1 MIPQIV
7 RTALILVGGAL
18 VAFSQVEVS
27 LQLPFAQQMPPQIA
41 EWRENEALIRVLVQ
55 NTGRERYSGLV
66 FSAELQRDGRRIAT
80 TRNGHPAQP
89 RFDLGP
95 GEVRSLSWREVI
107 AEAAIEYDRS
117 ITEQVLTTGELPAGN
132 YQLCMQ
138 VLDARLR
145 PIGRPGCGILTI
157 TSADPPVL
165 LSPIHGA
172 QASVMPLLQWSP
184 SSPST
189 PGLQYR
195 VTLKVRYRG
204 QTPAQAM
211 ASNPIRLQVDVPTS
225 SYQVPVTEQ
234 LGPDAAD
241 PNYAGHVWQVQA
253 LVNGRPYGRNRGMS
267 QIEWFT
273 VPPLAVDPVK
283 PSSHGWAHAVAHITL
298 DEPNVPD
305 TIRYVC
311 DLPPGTPPDTV
322 LVELEVEYPSSLSV
336 SGGPI
341 SLQDRTGAILFG
353 QLRPDSI
360 LIPVPVLAARGTS
373 FYYAPDPKAGQ
384 QLRRVYNGYYLYG
397 MHPGDTLGLEGVY
410 PGGYYLFGMQPGD
423 TLGLGRTRYT
433 GGFFLYGMHP
443 WDTLGLS
450 YYAGGFYLYGMH
462 PGDTMGTGGVRLSDE
477 PRKVCCLTRRAIGR
491 IFEMVCHDCKTG
503 QYIGTLT
510 YEAPGRDGPILAP
523 RMAPSSS
530 GTPTVRGK
538 IKLNEPVDIVGLR
551 SGGFPQGTTG
561 GQTAQMRNWAH
572 EVRKEISSRSLNWR
586 LPPTGQ
592 DTTGFGGG
600 VVVCWPQGKPGERR
614 ERPMVVYRWLM
625 IHSPKPLQLEDHRKQ
640 LRPEAQKYELELEI
654 VKMIV
659 DRPDER

>member
-7 RTALILVGGAL
+7 RTVLFLAGGAL

-27 LQLPFAQQMPPQIA
+27 LQLPFAQQMPPQVA
-41 EWRENEALIRVLVQ
+41 EWRENESLIRVVVQ
-55 NTGRERYSGLV
+55 NTGRERYTGLMI
-66 FSAELQRDGRRIAT
+66 SAELQRDGRRIAT

-89 RFDLGP
+89 RFDLSP
-95 GEVRSLSWREVI
+95 GEVRTLSWREVI
-107 AEAAIEYDRS
+107 AEPAIEYDRS

-145 PIGRPGCGILTI
+145 PIGRPGCGVITI
-157 TSADPPVL
+157 TLADPPIL
-165 LSPIHGA
+165 LSPIQGA

-195 VTLKVRYRG
+195 VTLKIRYRG

-211 ASNPIRLQVDVPTS
+211 ASNPIRLQVDVPAT

-234 LGPDAAD
+234 LGPDATD

-253 LVNGRPYGRNRGMS
+253 LLNGRPYGRNRGLS

-273 VPPLAVDPVK
+273 VPPMAVDPK
-283 PSSHGWAHAVAHITL
+283 PSLLHGWAHAVARINL

-360 LIPVPVLAARGTS
+360 LIPIPVLAARGTS
-373 FYYAPDPKAGQ
+373 FYYAPDPKGGQ
-384 QLRRVYNGYYLYG
+384 QLSRYVYNGYYLYG
-397 MHPGDTLGLEGVY
+397 IHPGDTLGLEGVY
-410 PGGYYLFGMQPGD
+410 PGGYYL
-423 TLGLGRTRYT
+423 
-433 GGFFLYGMHP
+433 YGMHP
-443 WDTLGLS
+443 VDTLGGVEYQAKWSGYVLNQAIAS
-450 YYAGGFYLYGMH
+450 GAG
-462 PGDTMGTGGVRLSDE
+462 
-477 PRKVCCLTRRAIGR
+477 RASG
-491 IFEMVCHDCKTG
+491 KTFG
-503 QYIGTLT
+503 AAIRQ
-510 YEAPGRDGPILAP
+510 AGP
-523 RMAPSSS
+523 SGS
-530 GTPTVRGK
+530 GTRIVRGK

-551 SGGFPQGTTG
+551 GGGILPLPKPSEIGIPDFRQAPSQSRPVIGHDTA

-572 EVRKEISSRSLNWR
+572 EVRKEISAHEVRKEIIGTGYRPKAVYGGMIHGSLTLAMTHR
-586 LPPTGQ
+586 AQ
-592 DTTGFGGG
+592 AQATT
-600 VVVCWPQGKPGERR
+600 
-614 ERPMVVYRWLM
+614 VYRWLM
-625 IHSPKPLQLEDHRKQ
+625 IRGSKP

-654 VKMIV
+654 VKMNE